1 MHGLTE
7 PVDSCK
13 TMSTDVRQS
22 TSMHTYIQYC
32 DPRTDKAIELSQKQ
46 LPADAKRIANPFHP
60 QSNEPEA
67 NVSKMYQSKT

>member
-1 MHGLTE
+1 
-7 PVDSCK
+7 
-13 TMSTDVRQS
+13 
-22 TSMHTYIQYC
+22 MHTYIQYC